1 MHLQLLLHHSSSL
14 LGLSLEMLVYLH
26 SLSFHH
32 LSNTLSDL
40 FSGKELVVI
49 SIATIE
55 ELVGEIIDLIL
66 SGIFMVLL
74 ATLPIVCRVSMSSG
88 VIIGVVT

>member
-1 MHLQLLLHHSSSL
+1 
-14 LGLSLEMLVYLH
+14 MLVYLH
-26 SLSFHH
+26 SLSFHR

-40 FSGKELVVI
+40 FFGKELVVI

-74 ATLPIVCRVSMSSG
+74 ATLPIVCRVSVSIG
-88 VIIGVVT
+88 VSIGVVTCGVVAISGVSGVALS